1 MTDRNR
7 RNHTPEASTHIAALS
22 PVQKVSSNFSYAFRF
37 PTHGVD
43 TSASS
48 VSSCSGIKA
57 ASVSVTRRSRSGVRP
72 RDPFAMTGQ
81 WAGTSTPVRA
91 FKKPDRVTGPS
102 QAIVPR
108 GRKIRARLRRI
119 RQRHAA
125 QRSTWS
131 RFIGNGAA
139 ANAKMPSRVRS
150 TRTHAAPNAAQPHLT
165 RYRMP
170 RFTRETI
177 ECTSF
182 DHVKFFTLR
191 MRIRAF
197 VIRE

>member
-22 PVQKVSSNFSYAFRF
+22 PVQKVSSNFSYAFQCRA
-37 PTHGVD
+37 HGGD

-57 ASVSVTRRSRSGVRP
+57 ASVFVTRRSGVRP
-72 RDPFAMTGQ
+72 RGPFAMTGQ

-119 RQRHAA
+119 RQWHAA

-177 ECTSF
+177 ACTSF

-191 MRIRAF
+191 MRIRVF